1 MMKPVLSWPYRS
13 KDKTMTN
20 LQGKIALVTG
30 ASRGIGKAVA
40 LMLAEKG
47 AYVVGTA
54 TTEQGSESIN
64 MFFQEA
70 HLEGR
75 GVVLDVTDNA
85 NVEQLMAELTSLGK
99 LPSILVNNAGIT
111 ADNLLLRMEDQEWYR
126 VIETNMNAVFRL
138 SRACIK
144 PMFRARWGRIISI
157 GSVVGSCGNSGQS
170 NYTAAK
176 AGVVGFSKSL
186 AQEMGS
192 RNITVNVVAPGFI
205 DTDMTRGLPDLIKEE
220 MLKRIPMKRLGKV
233 EDVAA
238 LVAFLASDSANYITG
253 ETIHVNGGMYMD

>member
-1 MMKPVLSWPYRS
+1 
-13 KDKTMTN
+13 MTN
-20 LQGKIALVTG
+20 LQGKVALVTG
-30 ASRGIGKAVA
+30 ATRGIGKAVA
-40 LMLAEKG
+40 LTLAQQG
-47 AYVVGTA
+47 AYVLGTA
-54 TTEQGSESIN
+54 TSEQGALAISA
-64 MFFQEA
+64 MMQQENV
-70 HLEGR
+70 LGE
-75 GVVLDVTDNA
+75 GVVLDVTDKDH
-85 NVEQLMAELTSLGK
+85 VDELMVRLSDQNK

-111 ADNLLLRMEDQEWYR
+111 CDNLLLRMDDEEWYR
-126 VIETNMNAVFRL
+126 VIETNLNAVFRL

-157 GSVVGSCGNSGQS
+157 GSVVGASGNSGQA

-192 RNITVNVVAPGFI
+192 RGITVNVVAPGFI
-205 DTDMTRGLPDLIKEE
+205 DTDMTAALPDLVKTE

-233 EDVAA
+233 EDVAHV
-238 LVAFLASDSANYITG
+238 VAFLASDAANYITG

>member
-1 MMKPVLSWPYRS
+1 
-13 KDKTMTN
+13 MTN

-40 LMLAEKG
+40 FMLAKKG

-54 TTEQGSESIN
+54 TTEEGALLIN
-64 MFFQEA
+64 TLLQEE
-70 HLEGR
+70 HLEGQ

-85 NVEQLMAELTSLGK
+85 NVEQLMESLSTQNK
-99 LPSILVNNAGIT
+99 SPAILVNNAGIT
-111 ADNLLLRMEDQEWYR
+111 ADNLLLRMDDEEWYS
-126 VIETNMNAVFRL
+126 VIETNLNGVFRL

-144 PMFRARWGRIISI
+144 PMFRARWGRIINI
-157 GSVVGSCGNSGQS
+157 GSIVGSTGNSGQS

-176 AGVVGFSKSL
+176 AGVVAFSKSL

-205 DTDMTRGLPDLIKEE
+205 DTDMTAALPDLIKEA
-220 MLKRIPMKRLGKV
+220 MLKRIPMKRLGRV
-233 EDVAA
+233 EDIAEV
-238 LVAFLASDSANYITG
+238 VAFLASDSASYITG